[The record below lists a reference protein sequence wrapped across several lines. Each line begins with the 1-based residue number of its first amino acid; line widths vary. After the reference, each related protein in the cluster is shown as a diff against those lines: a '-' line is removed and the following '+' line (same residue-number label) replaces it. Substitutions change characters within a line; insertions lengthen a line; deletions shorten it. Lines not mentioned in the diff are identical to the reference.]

1 MHGMLTE
8 VEKAGC
14 YLQQVHLKPEE
25 IIHFLFQRGEV
36 FNLCQTFVG
45 YDNSKTDWNCQS
57 V

>member
-45 YDNSKTDWNCQS
+45 
-57 V
+57 